1 MEYNKIMGYDEEKY
15 QYEFNTLVDYLY
27 EIFDE
32 ADMREDADAVEEM
45 IDSLESLVV
54 ELGDITREQI
64 EEEIGGD

>member
-1 MEYNKIMGYDEEKY
+1 MEYDAEKH
-15 QYEFNTLVDYLY
+15 QYAFGLLVDYLY

-32 ADMREDADAVEEM
+32 ADMREDTEKIDELM
-45 IDSLESLVV
+45 DSLESLIV

>member
-1 MEYNKIMGYDEEKY
+1 MGYDEEKY

-32 ADMREDADAVEEM
+32 ADMREDVDAVEEM

>member
-1 MEYNKIMGYDEEKY
+1 MGYDEEKY

>member
-1 MEYNKIMGYDEEKY
+1 MGYDEEKY
-15 QYEFNTLVDYLY
+15 QYEFNALVDYLY

-32 ADMREDADAVEEM
+32 ADMREDADTVEEM